1 MDTVL
6 LKTFL
11 EVTHARNF
19 GKASEILCVAPST
32 VSARI
37 RQLEELLG
45 LSLFIRNHQ
54 QVSLTPA
61 GEHMVRHARFILNAW
76 ERAYEDIAL
85 SANLNK
91 RLVVAGTPSLWDI
104 FLQDWLNEVHSQMPE
119 LALRAEDSTTLRV
132 MEKLERGSIDIG
144 FIYEQP
150 KLANLVIE
158 ELKSIPLQLVSTQPG
173 LDADRATSSGYI
185 RVEWG
190 SVFNSLHERYFPQRP
205 LAPVRVNS
213 MRIAMKLML
222 SSGGSAYLPVI
233 STAERVN
240 SGELFVVEDAPRL
253 EMKAYAAYSPHG
265 EHHDLIKQLLA
276 ML

>member
-1 MDTVL
+1 MDTIL

-19 GKASEILCVAPST
+19 GKASETLCVAPST

-37 RQLEELLG
+37 RQLEDLLG

-91 RLVVAGTPSLWDI
+91 RLVMAGTPSLWDI
-104 FLQDWLNEVHSQMPE
+104 FLQDWLNDIHSKMPD

-132 MEKLERGSIDIG
+132 MEKLDRGSIDIG

-150 KLANLVIE
+150 KLANMVVE
-158 ELKSIPLQLVSTQPG
+158 EVKTIPLRLVSTEAGQN
-173 LDADRATSSGYI
+173 ADQATADGYI

-190 SVFNSLHERYFPQRP
+190 SIFNSLHERHFPQRP

-213 MRIAMKLML
+213 SRIALKLML
-222 SSGGSAYLPVI
+222 NCGGAAYLPD
-233 STAERVN
+233 TTTTERIER
-240 SGELFVVEDAPRL
+240 GELFIVEDAPKL
-253 EMKAYAAYSPHG
+253 EMKAYAAYSMHG
-265 EHHDLIKQLLA
+265 EHHDLIKELLK
-276 ML
+276 LL